1 MWMTFCW
8 LLVFIVLLLIEI
20 CTVNLVSIWFALGA
34 LASLCASIFTNNMI
48 IQLIVFI
55 VVSFITLAVTKPLVK
70 KIKGKE
76 HFTNLDRVI
85 GMEGIV
91 TEDISKFQIG
101 EVKVDSKRWS
111 AKSDEEIK
119 KGSIVIIEK
128 IDGVKLIV
136 RKKES

>member
-1 MWMTFCW
+1 MTFCW

-55 VVSFITLAVTKPLVK
+55 VVSFITLVITKPLVK
-70 KIKGKE
+70 KIKVKQ
-76 HFTNLDRVI
+76 HSTNFDRVI

-119 KGSIVIIEK
+119 KDSIVIIEK

-136 RKKES
+136 RKKED

>member
-1 MWMTFCW
+1 MTFCW

-34 LASLCASIFTNNMI
+34 LASLFASIFTNNMI

-55 VVSFITLAVTKPLVK
+55 VVSFITLVITKPLVK
-70 KIKGKE
+70 KIKGKQ
-76 HFTNLDRVI
+76 HSTNLDRVI

-119 KGSIVIIEK
+119 KDSIVIIEK

-136 RKKES
+136 RKKED